1 MEYLDPILNFVFGG
15 TSLFC
20 IIEAVRFR
28 KENKTLKKAEAS
40 KADVEAQISK
50 MELGD
55 KYLEKVLDLSER
67 SYQAT
72 LKNNEDINAR
82 FNETDRRLD
91 KVSAE
96 VASIV
101 RYLGEDYQARQL
113 AGSIQ

>member
-1 MEYLDPILNFVFGG
+1 MEYLDIILNFVFGG

-50 MELGD
+50 LELGD

-101 RYLGEDYQARQL
+101 RYLGEDYQSRQL
-113 AGSIQ
+113 AGNTQ